1 MQYTKRKRYQ
11 EGSLKRVPRA
21 HGWAWEYRYYAT
33 SEDGVRKLRV
43 QTFSGA
49 QYPTELDVRKALAP
63 MITQLNSDTAA
74 GQLSAT
80 MGTVMDKYLSQEL
93 PKLRHSTQCTNRSLI
108 DLHIRPRWKKV
119 RPSNVEAGDVVES
132 LETLNMGAASRARAR
147 NLISRM
153 LDLAMLWK
161 YMPVGRN
168 PMQLVKVK
176 GSTKRSKKITVLSPD
191 TFRAL
196 VSELPEP
203 YNLMVLLSG
212 CLGLRVSEVLG
223 LKWRDFDSERRI
235 LTINQIFTHGQVQ
248 MTAKTEASEGNLPLH
263 PRLWDVLTQW
273 RSKQED
279 DYGWVFP
286 GKRGTPYSD
295 ATILAKV
302 IKPIAKRLGIEHIG
316 WHTFRHSYRTWLTSQ
331 QVDLG
336 RTKDLM
342 RHSDIATTM
351 NVYGAPV
358 SEEMRKANALVVKQL
373 L

>member
-63 MITQLNSDTAA
+63 MIAQLNSDTAA

-119 RPSNVEAGDVVES
+119 RPSNVEAGDVVEW
-132 LETLNMGAASRARAR
+132 LETLKMGAASRARAR

-168 PMQLVKVK
+168 PMQLVKVA
-176 GSTKRSKKITVLSPD
+176 GSTKRKKKIAVLTPAQFKS
-191 TFRAL
+191 L
-196 VSELPEP
+196 VEELPEP
-203 YNLMVLLSG
+203 VNLMVLLCG

-223 LKWRDFDSERRI
+223 LKWADFDTDNHI
-235 LTINQIFTHGQVQ
+235 LCINQIYTHGKEQPRP
-248 MTAKTEASEGNLPLH
+248 KTEASEAELPLH
-263 PRLWDVLTQW
+263 PLVSDVISRWKEKRQVVG
-273 RSKQED
+273 
-279 DYGWVFP
+279 GWVFP

-295 ATILAKV
+295 ATLLAKV
-302 IKPIAKRLGIEHIG
+302 IKPAAKRLGIVPIG
-316 WHTFRHSYRTWLTSQ
+316 WHTFRHSYRTWLSSQ
-331 QVDLG
+331 QIDPA

-342 RHSDIATTM
+342 RHADIATTM
-351 NVYGAPV
+351 NVYGH
-358 SEEMRKANALVVKQL
+358 SLTDEMREANALVVKQL

>member
-1 MQYTKRKRYQ
+1 MQHIKRKRYQ

-33 SEDGVRKLRV
+33 VEDGTRKLRV
-43 QTFSGA
+43 QTLSGA
-49 QYPTELDVRKALAP
+49 QYPTERDVRKALAP
-63 MITQLNSDTAA
+63 MIAQLNSETAA
-74 GQLSAT
+74 GQLTAT
-80 MGTVMDKYLSQEL
+80 MGTVLDRYLNQEL
-93 PKLRHSTQCTNRSLI
+93 PKLRHSTQCTNKSLI
-108 DLHIRPRWKKV
+108 ELHIRPRWVDV
-119 RPSNVEAGDVVES
+119 RPSNVEAGDVDAW
-132 LETLNMGAASRARAR
+132 LGTLKMGAASRARAR

-161 YMPVGRN
+161 YIPVARN

-191 TFRAL
+191 TFRGL

-223 LKWRDFDSERRI
+223 LKWADFDSEHYM
-235 LTINQIFTHGQVQ
+235 LTINQIFTHGRVQ
-248 MTAKTEASEGNLPLH
+248 MMAKTEASERDLPLY

-273 RSKQED
+273 HSKQEH

-302 IKPIAKRLGIEHIG
+302 IKPTAKRLGIGLIG
-316 WHTFRHSYRTWLTSQ
+316 WHTFRHSYRTWLSSQ

-342 RHSDIATTM
+342 RHTDIATTM

-358 SEEMRKANALVVKQL
+358 SEEMREANALVVKQL